1 MKLIV
6 KKENHAFDF
15 EGQKQMAQYSFCIEA
30 NGIKSP
36 KDIQEIIRQCR
47 LVENQLTGES
57 NHFSVSDNGT
67 VNSLSDNT

>member
-1 MKLIV
+1 
-6 KKENHAFDF
+6 
-15 EGQKQMAQYSFCIEA
+15 MAQYSFCIEA